1 MAERIDD
8 QELQAIQQVIAALS
22 ELDAGARTRVI
33 DYVFQR
39 LGLKAV
45 TEQRSVVPPSDPTE
59 VLSPAQIRRRQVDV
73 RSFGTEKSPRSAN
86 ERVAVVAYYL
96 TELAPETER
105 KAEISA
111 ADITKYFKQA
121 GFPLPGAARM
131 TLVNARNAGY
141 LDAQERTGVGAT
153 HRQTGERGSRDS
165 HPGAHVLFAP
175 GDAWRAGEGHPG
187 TGRTPGP
194 GHDTALHAPEPSG
207 ARRGDSVVGDGH
219 RRGPRGRGEIV
230 EAAGTEGPKA
240 HLH

>member
-39 LGLKAV
+39 LGLKPV
-45 TEQRSVVPPSDPTE
+45 TEQHPVVPPPSNPTE
-59 VLSPAQIRRRQVDV
+59 ALPPAQIRRRQVDV

-96 TELAPETER
+96 AELAPETER

-141 LDAQERTGVGAT
+141 LDGGADRGTYRLNPVGHNLVA
-153 HRQTGERGSRDS
+153 HSLPASGSARGNGGRKRARKHARDKKKPRS
-165 HPGAHVLFAP
+165 
-175 GDAWRAGEGHPG
+175 
-187 TGRTPGP
+187 GR
-194 GHDTALHAPEPSG
+194 
-207 ARRGDSVVGDGH
+207 
-219 RRGPRGRGEIV
+219 
-230 EAAGTEGPKA
+230 
-240 HLH
+240 

>member
-22 ELDAGARTRVI
+22 ELDSGARTRVI

-39 LGLKAV
+39 LGLKPV
-45 TEQRSVVPPSDPTE
+45 TEQSSVVAPSSSPTE
-59 VLSPAQIRRRQVDV
+59 VLTPAQARRRQVDV

-96 TELAPETER
+96 AELAPETER

-141 LDAQERTGVGAT
+141 LDAGADRGTYRLNPVGHNLVA
-153 HRQTGERGSRDS
+153 HSLPASGSVRSNGGRKKPRKRARDKKKPRS
-165 HPGAHVLFAP
+165 
-175 GDAWRAGEGHPG
+175 
-187 TGRTPGP
+187 
-194 GHDTALHAPEPSG
+194 
-207 ARRGDSVVGDGH
+207 AR
-219 RRGPRGRGEIV
+219 
-230 EAAGTEGPKA
+230 
-240 HLH
+240 